1 MNYEVVADREFPN
14 YWRVEAIDSKTGDVY
29 IAVFYGPDAK
39 IRAEEYSGLKQ
50 RTEAL
55 EQRAEKAERERDEYR
70 DKLNGVRKMLLSIVS
85 GAETT
90 EAFGEACS
98 ICRPSPEHR
107 HEEGCPILAAERYF
121 TPPKE
126 LEESRENG

>member
-55 EQRAEKAERERDEYR
+55 EQR
-70 DKLNGVRKMLLSIVS
+70 V
-85 GAETT
+85 
-90 EAFGEACS
+90 
-98 ICRPSPEHR
+98 
-107 HEEGCPILAAERYF
+107 
-121 TPPKE
+121 KE
-126 LEESRENG
+126 LERGEYICSKCHLRKDAEFEKGDF